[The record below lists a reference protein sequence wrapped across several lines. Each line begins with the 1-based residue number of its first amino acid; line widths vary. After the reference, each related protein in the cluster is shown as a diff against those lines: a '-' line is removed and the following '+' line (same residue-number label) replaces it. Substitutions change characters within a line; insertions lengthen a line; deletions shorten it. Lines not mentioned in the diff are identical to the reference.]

1 MKTTMQD
8 IANYYNE
15 CEDVN
20 TSKLEGMIEEAG
32 FISDCDTEWGICHND
47 TEKVIIDDN
56 GKAIVTNLKCTMDYK
71 EKSRLGWNIA
81 NWLHDHED
89 FEIELADNIFFG
101 MKIGKDITEEDLR
114 EMLTKYENVPFS
126 ACDLLKYLNRKNRK
140 ELLIEKH
147 SL

>member
-56 GKAIVTNLKCTMDYK
+56 GKAIVTNLK
-71 EKSRLGWNIA
+71 
-81 NWLHDHED
+81 
-89 FEIELADNIFFG
+89 
-101 MKIGKDITEEDLR
+101 
-114 EMLTKYENVPFS
+114 
-126 ACDLLKYLNRKNRK
+126 
-140 ELLIEKH
+140 
-147 SL
+147 